1 LTATRTD
8 AALLIPVKR
17 FTQAKSRLV
26 EAFPE
31 ASRPRMKEQIGI
43 ALFDDLVDVLR
54 SFMNRKGDSKF
65 KTIICSPDPSVKA
78 KVKAAGNG
86 FIFLDETT
94 IEQEDPALQGL
105 AGLDRIIAAM
115 NDFATC
121 VLGVK
126 GTVLLMN
133 DLPLL
138 SVHALVGLFKHI
150 QFNNGFKKVLLSPSM
165 GNGCNMI
172 GRFPPNVI
180 ETRYSSKHG
189 PSFIEHLTIAKQKA
203 EILGIKTENFIQVYK
218 NLEFYLDLDTP
229 EDLINLYPLLKE
241 VKPRSRLVRLLDGL
255 DIQIE
260 KNDRDDTR
268 HVCLKF
274 NMNDLESASDHE

>member
-1 LTATRTD
+1 MTANRTD

-43 ALFDDLVDVLR
+43 ALFDDLIDVVR
-54 SFMNRKGDSKF
+54 SFMNRKGDSRF
-65 KTIICSPDPSVKA
+65 KAIICSPDPAVKA

-86 FIFLDETT
+86 FIFLDETS
-94 IEQEDPALQGL
+94 IEQEEPALQGL

-126 GTVLLMN
+126 GTILLMC
-133 DLPLL
+133 DLPIL
-138 SVHALVGLFKHI
+138 SVHALIGLFKHV
-150 QFNNGFKKVLLSPSM
+150 QFKNGFKKVLLSPSM

-172 GRFPPNVI
+172 GRFPPNII

-189 PSFIEHLTIAKQKA
+189 PSFIEHLSIAKQKA
-203 EILGIKTENFIQVYK
+203 EMLGIETGKFVQVYE

-229 EDLINLYPLLKE
+229 DDLINLYPLLKE
-241 VKPRSRLVRLLDGL
+241 VKPRSRLVRLLDGM

-268 HVCLKF
+268 HVSLKV
-274 NMNDLESASDHE
+274 NMNDLEPPSDPE